1 MHKKVSH
8 SLWGHFRSLS
18 NTTGLAWV
26 DTSHAQ
32 VPNLPDLLVRCARNK
47 SIREGKI
54 HHAIVIVEGLQADTL
69 LSNILINFYSKCGLV
84 HTARQ
89 VFDAMTHRSIVSWN
103 TIIGALI
110 EHGQEPKKALNLFME
125 MLREGTPPSG
135 FTLSSILCA
144 CAAKSDVEVSKQLH
158 ALACKTALCANVF
171 VETAL
176 LDVYAKSCLIG
187 DALQVFSNMEE
198 RTDVTWSSMV
208 AGFVQNE
215 LYEEALTIVH
225 KAQKMGLKYNQF
237 TLSAALSA
245 CASLAAPIEGC
256 QVHSVLLRTGFHS
269 NFHVTASLIHMYAKC
284 GSIEEAYSVF
294 SCTEE
299 KNIVF
304 WNAIISGFS
313 KHARC
318 TEAMILFEKM
328 QQVGLCPN
336 EVTYIAVISAC
347 SHMGWVEEGKNYF
360 DLMQEY
366 NVEPNVHHY
375 ACMVDV
381 LVRAGLIR
389 EARDLMEN
397 MPFKPTVS
405 MWGSLLSS
413 SRVYGDL
420 ESAEVAIGH
429 LCEMEPDNAGNLVLL
444 SNIYAV
450 SKRWDDVAR
459 VRKILKE
466 SGAKKEKGKSW
477 IEVRDRV
484 HTFLAGDGSHPLIDE
499 ISAKLEDLEK
509 AMRKLAY
516 KAETDF
522 DTHDVDDSQKEEL
535 LRYHSEKLALAFG
548 LISLPSAAP
557 VRIKKN
563 LRICG
568 DCHSTMKFASKITG
582 RVIIVRD
589 TNRFHHFRDGQ
600 CSCCEFW

>member
-1 MHKKVSH
+1 MRKKVSH
-8 SLWGHFRSLS
+8 ASWVHIR
-18 NTTGLAWV
+18 GLCNSTNWARV
-26 DTSHAQ
+26 GVNHAQ
-32 VPNLPDLLVRCARNK
+32 VPHLPDLLVRCARNK
-47 SIREGKI
+47 SIREGKV
-54 HHAIVIVEGLQADTL
+54 HHGMVIVGGLQADTL

-84 HTARQ
+84 HSAWQ
-89 VFDAMTHRSIVSWN
+89 VFDAMPERSMVSWN
-103 TIIGALI
+103 TIIGAVI
-110 EHGQEPKKALNLFME
+110 EHGKEQEKALILFMD

-158 ALACKTALCANVF
+158 AFACKTALCSNVF
-171 VETAL
+171 VGTAL
-176 LDVYAKSCLIG
+176 LDVYAKCYMIE
-187 DALQVFSNMEE
+187 DALHVFCNMEE
-198 RTDVTWSSMV
+198 KTDVTWSSMV

-215 LYEEALTIVH
+215 LYEEALALAQ

-245 CASLAAPIEGC
+245 CASLATPIEGC
-256 QVHSVLLRTGFHS
+256 QVHSVLLRTGFNS
-269 NFHVTASLIHMYAKC
+269 NFHVIASLIHMYGKC

-299 KNIVF
+299 KNIVL

-328 QQVGLCPN
+328 QQLGLYPN
-336 EVTYIAVISAC
+336 EVTCVAVISAC
-347 SHMGWVEEGKNYF
+347 SHMGWVAEGKKYF
-360 DLMQEY
+360 ALMKEY

-381 LVRAGLIR
+381 LGRAGLIH

-405 MWGSLLSS
+405 MWGSLLGS
-413 SRVYGDL
+413 SRVYGEL
-420 ESAEVAIGH
+420 EVAEMATGH
-429 LCEMEPDNAGNLVLL
+429 LRQMEPNNAGNLVLL
-444 SNIYAV
+444 SNTYAV
-450 SKRWDDVAR
+450 SKRWDDVMR
-459 VRKILKE
+459 VRKILKD
-466 SGAKKEKGKSW
+466 SGTKKEKGKSW

-484 HTFLAGDGSHPLIDE
+484 HTFVAGEGSHPLIDE
-499 ISAKLEDLEK
+499 ICAKLEDLEN

-516 KAETDF
+516 KAEVDF
-522 DTHDVDDSQKEEL
+522 DTHNVDYSQKEEL

-548 LISLPSAAP
+548 LISLPSTAP
-557 VRIKKN
+557 IRIKKN

-568 DCHSTMKFASKITG
+568 DCHSTMKLASKITG

-589 TNRFHHFRDGQ
+589 TNRFHHFKDGT
-600 CSCCEFW
+600 CSCRDFW